1 MIYDEENLTGMLLA
15 IMSLSLNKKN
25 EAPII
30 IPNKF
35 LKLIESFGYGK
46 LSKDGNT
53 FRFSPDGLEMAEQFY
68 MEYFDPETADMAR
81 SVAEEMFETL
91 ENELMGGFNETELP
105 EFIPEENTT
114 KVFTLKITLKYV
126 KPNVWRRIKIPGSL
140 SLEDLKEIIFL
151 LFNWSGM
158 HLFAFYV
165 GQYEYP
171 EPDDDI
177 MFGFSE
183 PYETKDEL
191 SQYQLSG
198 LLRDE
203 KKFNFIYDFGDYWD
217 HEIIIEKVEE
227 DPLFRIPQVLKIK
240 GASPIEDIGG
250 PPGFAMAK
258 EILESPSHPE
268 YEEFSESLPDGV
280 TAPEPQLDEVNDFLN
295 KMYQSGR
302 LRIVE

>member
-25 EAPII
+25 EAPIA
-30 IPNKF
+30 IPQKF
-35 LKLIESFGYGK
+35 LKLLESSKYGK

-53 FRFSPDGLEMAEQFY
+53 FRLSPEGLELAE
-68 MEYFDPETADMAR
+68 EYYLEYLDPETADIAR
-81 SVAEEMFETL
+81 SIADEMFESL
-91 ENELMGGFNETELP
+91 EDDLFDEFSDIERP
-105 EFIPEENTT
+105 EFVPEENTT
-114 KVFTLKITLKYV
+114 TVFTLKISLKYV
-126 KPNVWRRIKIPGSL
+126 KPNVWRRIKIPGYL

-165 GQYEYP
+165 GMHEYP

-177 MFGFSE
+177 IYGFAE

-198 LLRDE
+198 LLRNE
-203 KKFNFIYDFGDYWD
+203 KKFNFIYDFGDHWD

-227 DPLFRIPQVLKIK
+227 DPLFRIPHVLKIQ
-240 GASPIEDIGG
+240 GVSPLEDIGG
-250 PPGFAMAK
+250 VPGFAMAK
-258 EILESPSHPE
+258 EILDNPSHPE
-268 YEEFSESLPDGV
+268 HELFSNNFPDGPS
-280 TAPEPQLDEVNDFLN
+280 APEPQLHEVNDFLN
-295 KMYQSGR
+295 KMYQGGR